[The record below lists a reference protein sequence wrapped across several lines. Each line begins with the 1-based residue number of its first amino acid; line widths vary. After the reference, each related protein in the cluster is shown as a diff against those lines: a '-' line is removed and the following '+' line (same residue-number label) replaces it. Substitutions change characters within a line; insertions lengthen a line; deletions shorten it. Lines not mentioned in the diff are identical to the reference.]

1 MTRTDK
7 ARRSNAA
14 ERIIREA
21 YRLSR
26 PRTNQRVMRYE
37 LLTSGVA
44 LAVTRDERHGG
55 RTFVRVARRL
65 QDGRAVQMRK
75 ECRKQ
80 LSTVQDVLTYF
91 DGIYARYG
99 APQ

>member
-1 MTRTDK
+1 MSRTDK
-7 ARRSNAA
+7 ARHATAA

-21 YRLSR
+21 YKISR
-26 PRTNQRVMRYE
+26 PSTARRVKRYE
-37 LLTSGVA
+37 LLSSGVA
-44 LAVTRDERHGG
+44 LAIARDERNGG

-65 QDGRAVQMRK
+65 GDGRAVQMRK
-75 ECRKQ
+75 ECRNQFATLKD
-80 LSTVQDVLTYF
+80 LLAYF

>member
-7 ARRSNAA
+7 ARRTTAA

-21 YRLSR
+21 YKISR
-26 PRTNQRVMRYE
+26 ASTARRVMRYE

-44 LAVTRDERHGG
+44 LAVARDERKGG

-65 QDGRAVQMRK
+65 GDGRAVQMRK
-75 ECRKQ
+75 ECRSQ
-80 LSTVQDVLTYF
+80 FSTLKDLLNYF
-91 DGIYARYG
+91 EGIYARYG